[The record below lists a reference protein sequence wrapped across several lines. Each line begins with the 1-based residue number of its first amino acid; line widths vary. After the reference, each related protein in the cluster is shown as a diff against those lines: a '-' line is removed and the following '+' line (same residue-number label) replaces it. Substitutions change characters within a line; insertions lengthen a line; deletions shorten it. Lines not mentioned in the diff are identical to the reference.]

1 MPPTTPIQLYG
12 ASWCGDTRRSRR
24 VLDDLNIPY
33 AYLDIDRDPDA
44 RKWALA
50 QTNGVRKIPVINLT
64 TQILIVPS
72 DDVFT
77 QALRTTGHL
86 Q

>member
-1 MPPTTPIQLYG
+1 MPPTTPIKLYG

-24 VLDDLNIPY
+24 LLDDLSIPY
-33 AYLDIDRDPDA
+33 EYLDIDRNPA
-44 RKWALA
+44 AKQYVIA
-50 QTNGVRKIPVINLT
+50 QAGKQKIPVIDLT

-86 Q
+86 T